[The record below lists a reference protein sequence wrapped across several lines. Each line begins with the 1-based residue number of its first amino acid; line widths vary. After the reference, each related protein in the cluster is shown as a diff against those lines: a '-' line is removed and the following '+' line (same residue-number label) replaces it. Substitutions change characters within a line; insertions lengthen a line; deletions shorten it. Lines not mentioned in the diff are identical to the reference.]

1 MTGELSATQV
11 EEDALKV
18 SAEIGAPRIDNR
30 RLADRIHRLALMNVA
45 EKAEHRL
52 NVLDDSAH
60 GRRTHVLEKD
70 LSPHRLGLEVSVQLR
85 SQVKACPEGRCVDVE
100 DRVFRIA
107 DSTDGPVEDLLGVC
121 LLEVAGAMPRSHVRV
136 AAAEDLV
143 RAAWTTSPSG
153 TKMLDGPSALSRSNT
168 SSVSSLPTL
177 MTTDTPFGFSLSPM
191 SFNHAR
197 TRSRPSSRVM
207 ASSFP
212 GVFRSSFHPSGVTV
226 IVYRPWSATWRS
238 T

>member
-45 EKAEHRL
+45 EKAERRL
-52 NVLDDSAH
+52 NVLDDSAD
-60 GRRTHVLEKD
+60 GRRTHVLEED
-70 LSPHRLGLEVSVQLR
+70 LSPHRLGLEVNVQLR
-85 SQVKACPEGRCVDVE
+85 SQVKARPEGRCVDVE

-107 DSTDGPVEDLLGVC
+107 DSTDGPVEDLLEVC

-143 RAAWTTSPSG
+143 RARVDHVALGDQRSEEHTSE
-153 TKMLDGPSALSRSNT
+153 LQSRSDL
-168 SSVSSLPTL
+168 V
-177 MTTDTPFGFSLSPM
+177 
-191 SFNHAR
+191 
-197 TRSRPSSRVM
+197 
-207 ASSFP
+207 
-212 GVFRSSFHPSGVTV
+212 
-226 IVYRPWSATWRS
+226 
-238 T
+238 